1 MSHFRL
7 PICHYLRGDMV
18 NQQIGDV
25 VAWVRGSYSGVKISN
40 LRYDFEEADQQ
51 IREGKVDAVLLAPSS
66 LRTPISLKGPNTT
79 GPSNEPRPET
89 YYTRTAV
96 GYNDYPT
103 TTTNTDT
110 STLIIFVFF
119 YIIK

>member
-1 MSHFRL
+1 MIDSNPEALTKHL
-7 PICHYLRGDMV
+7 CKKIEPLSLAYLHYLRGDMV

-51 IREGKVDAVLLAPSS
+51 IREGKVDAVAFGAKFIANPDLVERAQHDWPL
-66 LRTPISLKGPNTT
+66 
-79 GPSNEPRPET
+79 NEPRPET

-103 TTTNTDT
+103 YNN
-110 STLIIFVFF
+110 
-119 YIIK
+119 